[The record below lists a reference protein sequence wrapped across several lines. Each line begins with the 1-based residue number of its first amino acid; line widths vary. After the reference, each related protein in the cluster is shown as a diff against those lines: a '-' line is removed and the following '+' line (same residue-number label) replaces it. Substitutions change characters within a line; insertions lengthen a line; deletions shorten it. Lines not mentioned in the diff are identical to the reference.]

1 MIGSDLSE
9 ITKAP
14 EILGGRVKTLHPS
27 VHGGSIPH
35 PPPFIHC
42 IVAHPMLTRGPG
54 ILARDIDS
62 DQKELDTLGILKVDY
77 VVCNLYPFKETVAK
91 PFVKIEE
98 AVEEIDIGGVTLL
111 RAAAKN
117 HSRVTVLCDPKDY
130 PTFLEE
136 FRKGDISQE
145 TRNMFALK
153 VHIPVSAGYPTTY
166 WR

>member
-1 MIGSDLSE
+1 MVS
-9 ITKAP
+9 
-14 EILGGRVKTLHPS
+14 R
-27 VHGGSIPH
+27 H
-35 PPPFIHC
+35 PPRHGTDR
-42 IVAHPMLTRGPG
+42 VLG

-62 DQKELDTLGILKVDY
+62 DQKDLDALGILKVDY

-117 HSRVTVLCDPKDY
+117 HTRVTVLCDPKDY

-136 FRKGDISQE
+136 FRKGDISQG

-153 VHIPVSAGYPTTY
+153 VNCS
-166 WR
+166 RCRR